1 MYQSEHPTNSF
12 ILTEEL
18 KILYHP
24 LKKYS
29 NKDNGNNDN
38 KTNNNS
44 NVDAYL
50 TPTASGGV
58 KFDSFDD

>member
-1 MYQSEHPTNSF
+1 MYQSKHPTNSF
-12 ILTEEL
+12 ILIEEL

-50 TPTASGGV
+50 TIMLLG
-58 KFDSFDD
+58 